1 MDKEITFR
9 IPEKLFRL
17 IEADAER
24 QGLTLEEAAVRAI
37 TIHYADQEIRKER
50 PNNITIPVSEETY
63 ALYQDLMGN
72 DNGNQRSYLQNPAGS
87 A

>member
-9 IPEKLFRL
+9 IPEKLFCL

-63 ALYQDLMGN
+63 ALYQDLMGE
-72 DNGNQRSYLQNPAGS
+72 
-87 A
+87 

>member
-1 MDKEITFR
+1 MAKEITFR

-37 TIHYADQEIRKER
+37 TIHYADQEIR
-50 PNNITIPVSEETY
+50 
-63 ALYQDLMGN
+63 
-72 DNGNQRSYLQNPAGS
+72 
-87 A
+87 

>member
-37 TIHYADQEIRKER
+37 TISYADQEIRKER
-50 PNNITIPVSEETY
+50 PNNITIPVSE
-63 ALYQDLMGN
+63 
-72 DNGNQRSYLQNPAGS
+72 
-87 A
+87 

>member
-1 MDKEITFR
+1 MAKEITFR

-37 TIHYADQEIRKER
+37 TIHYVDQEIRKER

-63 ALYQDLMGN
+63 ALYQDLMGE
-72 DNGNQRSYLQNPAGS
+72 
-87 A
+87 

>member
-37 TIHYADQEIRKER
+37 TIQYADQEIRKER

-63 ALYQDLMGN
+63 ALYQDLMGE
-72 DNGNQRSYLQNPAGS
+72 
-87 A
+87 

>member
-37 TIHYADQEIRKER
+37 TFHYADQEIRKER

-63 ALYQDLMGN
+63 ALYQDLMGE
-72 DNGNQRSYLQNPAGS
+72 
-87 A
+87 